1 MLPPRSPKSGSLTS
15 QCFCLRLSSNLEKI
29 PNSEPTL
36 PEVQY
41 CSSTQIFTVYT
52 QPVSSTL
59 KICHSPT
66 PPLSNLQITID
77 NYTIPSKK
85 KDKYPFFLKS
95 GVLHPT
101 LHPFR
106 NSSQTNKMIDEHPT
120 HQILKA
126 NLLFVYRTHTVYYAY

>member
-1 MLPPRSPKSGSLTS
+1 MTSSHYEKKLLCSIAFLLPPRSPKSGSLTS

-41 CSSTQIFTVYT
+41 CSSTQISTVYT

-85 KDKYPFFLKS
+85 KDKYPFFSKIWCTTS
-95 GVLHPT
+95 HIA
-101 LHPFR
+101 PF
-106 NSSQTNKMIDEHPT
+106 
-120 HQILKA
+120 
-126 NLLFVYRTHTVYYAY
+126 